1 MSFLATLFL
10 ISLLSGQ
17 LIRIPIAY
25 GITVYPHDI
34 VLCCYLF
41 FWFTLKYKKKNFTF
55 GSLGKPL
62 CLFLIALL
70 ASFAVNAL
78 GHTVPELINGI
89 SYSIRI
95 ALYIGLYVVISNT
108 KKKSFWLSRLYG
120 IGVLF
125 GILGIVQYIAYPNL
139 RNLEYL
145 GWDPHYYRLFSTLLD
160 PNYAGLFLILT
171 FLLGMNF
178 LLKNGNEITFLVLQ
192 AIVLSALTLTLSRSS
207 YVSFIGIVFLYAWW
221 KKSWKI
227 LIGIVVFI
235 GILFWLPL
243 PQKNVTP
250 ILRLETSV
258 SRMTNWAQSVE
269 LIKKAPVFG
278 HGFNLLRSIQEPGY
292 GKKDTENISH
302 ASAGVDNSFL
312 FVLATTGLVGAV
324 AWGYLLF
331 SMWKLGRKNIVYVLS
346 LVAIGIHSLFV
357 NSMFYPWIMIWM
369 WILTG
374 IEEKRVNVKNNLK

>member
-25 GITVYPHDI
+25 GITVYPHDV

-41 FWFTLKYKKKNFTF
+41 FWFTLKYRKKNFTF

-108 KKKSFWLSRLYG
+108 KKESFWLSRLYG

-139 RNLEYL
+139 RNLSYL
-145 GWDPHYYRLFSTLLD
+145 GWDPHYYRLFSTFLD
-160 PNYAGLFLILT
+160 PNFAGLFLILT
-171 FLLGMNF
+171 FFLGMNF
-178 LLKNGNEITFLVLQ
+178 LSKKGNEITFLVLQ
-192 AIVLSALTLTLSRSS
+192 AIILSALTLTLSRSS
-207 YVSFIGIVFLYAWW
+207 YVSFIAAVLLYVWFR
-221 KKSWKI
+221 KSWKI

-235 GILFWLPL
+235 GILFCVSL
-243 PQKNVTP
+243 PQKNITP
-250 ILRLETSV
+250 IFRVETGV
-258 SRMTNWAQSVE
+258 SRVTNWADSLE

-278 HGFNLLRSIQEPGY
+278 NGFNLLRSIQEPDY
-292 GKKDTENISH
+292 GKKITEEISH

-312 FVLATTGLVGAV
+312 FVLATTGIIGGV
-324 AWGYLLF
+324 AWVYLLF
-331 SMWKLGRKNIVYVLS
+331 SMWKLGRKNITYVLS
-346 LVAIGIHSLFV
+346 LVAIVIHSLFV

-374 IEEKRVNVKNNLK
+374 AVEKKHLRGED